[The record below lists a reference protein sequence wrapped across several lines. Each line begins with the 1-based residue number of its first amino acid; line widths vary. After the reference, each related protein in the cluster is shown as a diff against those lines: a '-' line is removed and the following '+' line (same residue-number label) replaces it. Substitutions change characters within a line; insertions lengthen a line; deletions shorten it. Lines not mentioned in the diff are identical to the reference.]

1 MRPPDLQPISERNLR
16 AHLADTLDPLPQD
29 DAYAERT
36 EDDFGSVDDPY
47 PDDFTDYCRAI
58 ELEGAL

>member
-1 MRPPDLQPISERNLR
+1 MRATHKTIAETPYTDEDMPAP
-16 AHLADTLDPLPQD
+16 PQD

-47 PDDFTDYCRAI
+47 PDDFTDYYRAI

>member
-1 MRPPDLQPISERNLR
+1 MRPLDLQPISERDLR
-16 AHLADTLDPLPQD
+16 ARLADTLDPPPQD
-29 DAYAERT
+29 DAYADR

-47 PDDFTDYCRAI
+47 PDDYTDYYRAI

>member
-1 MRPPDLQPISERNLR
+1 MRATHKTIAETPYTDEDMPAPR
-16 AHLADTLDPLPQD
+16 D

-47 PDDFTDYCRAI
+47 PDDFTDYYRAI